1 MQTQIKIGK
10 SLELVR
16 TELDSWRASRSK
28 RSAVP
33 ELLWEAAVEL
43 ARTEG
48 VNPIARALRLNYYGL
63 KRRMGQST
71 PGLVQEKHSGFVEL
85 QVSEAVRSVGCTV
98 RMERPGAKMTL
109 EMAVAGVAELEGLAQ
124 MFWRHQV

>member
-1 MQTQIKIGK
+1 MQTQIDAGK

-16 TELDSWRASRSK
+16 HELDTWRANRSK

-33 ELLWEAAVEL
+33 EPLWSLAVEL

-48 VNPIARALRLNYYGL
+48 VNAIARALRLNYYGL

-71 PGLVQEKHSGFVEL
+71 PGAVPEKRSGFVEL
-85 QVSEAVRSVGCTV
+85 QVSGPVRSIGCTV

-124 MFWRHQV
+124 MFWRHPV